1 MRVHMS
7 RNLLLL
13 VIRVWGVQVPARC
26 HCVASTTVTLGLTE
40 LTNYLEYSPSLE
52 ASSCSVKKFPIFH
65 PTRMFITTCTT
76 ARDLSLFWARTLQS
90 TTHHYIFRSI
100 LISSHRRL
108 GLPSGLFPSG
118 FLPPIPCTHLFSPLT
133 RHMPPPVLFFLI
145 SSSET
150 SGIENPFSF
159 RQGNDAFSL
168 NQSQVHSCVSSK
180 WLSGLTLYHS
190 NLSASSST
198 TWFIAAVLPSAPAV
212 FL

>member
-76 ARDLSLFWARTLQS
+76 ARDLSLFWARTVQS

-133 RHMPPPVLFFLI
+133 RHMPRLFYSSWFHHPKHPVLKI
-145 SSSET
+145 
-150 SGIENPFSF
+150 
-159 RQGNDAFSL
+159 RSL
-168 NQSQVHSCVSSK
+168 SDKEMMHSVWIRVK
-180 WLSGLTLYHS
+180 
-190 NLSASSST
+190 
-198 TWFIAAVLPSAPAV
+198 FIAAFRLSDCPV
-212 FL
+212 